1 MGKHK
6 IRIALVGV
14 GNCAS
19 SLLQVTHLYR
29 SAPPAKP
36 FGLMLDYEIG
46 GFTPGDIE
54 VVAAFDIDARKVG
67 EDLSRAV
74 FAAPNCTYEICRKI
88 PPLGVKVQMGR
99 VLDGV
104 ASHLAQYPKPSR
116 FVVSKRKAVD
126 VVDVLRKSRAEIL
139 LNYLPVGA
147 QRATEYYARCA
158 IDAGVALINCIP
170 VFIASNEKWERRFR
184 NNGLPIVGDDVKA
197 QFGATPLHRCLVKAM
212 SDRGIHIDR
221 TYQLNVGGNTDFLNM
236 LDRSR
241 LRSKKV
247 SKTEAVLSEMPSK
260 LKLKKQNIHVGPSDY
275 VPWLKDKKICY
286 IVIEGRQIAGVPIT
300 VEAKLS
306 VEDSPNSAGTVVEA
320 IRCCKLAL
328 QRGVAGAL
336 IPACA
341 YLMKHPP
348 EQMTELDARKLLE
361 DFTRGEIDT

>member
-1 MGKHK
+1 MGRHK

-19 SLLQVTHLYR
+19 SLLQVTHFYH
-29 SAPPAKP
+29 SVPPTKAY
-36 FGLMLDYEIG
+36 GLMHYKIG
-46 GFTPGDIE
+46 GFTPADIE

-67 EDLSRAV
+67 KDLSQAIL
-74 FAAPNCTYEICRKI
+74 ADPNCTYEICREI

-99 VLDGV
+99 LLDGV
-104 ASHLAQYPKPSR
+104 APHMAQYPKPSR

-126 VVDVLRKSRAEIL
+126 VVDVLRKSGAEIL
-139 LNYLPVGA
+139 INYLPVGA
-147 QRATEYYARCA
+147 QRATEYYARSA
-158 IDAGVALINCIP
+158 VNAGVALVNCIP
-170 VFIASNEKWERRFR
+170 IFIASNEKWERRFR
-184 NNGLPIVGDDVKA
+184 NKGLPIVGDDIKA

-212 SDRGIHIDR
+212 SDRGIHIER
-221 TYQLNVGGNTDFLNM
+221 TYQLNIGGNTDFLNM

-247 SKTEAVLSEMPSK
+247 SKTEAVCSEMPSK
-260 LKLKKQNIHVGPSDY
+260 PKLKKQNIHVGPSDY

-286 IVIEGRQIAGVPIT
+286 IAIEGRQIAGIPIT

-328 QRGVAGAL
+328 QRGIGGAL
-336 IPACA
+336 TSACA

-348 EQMTELDARKLLE
+348 KQMTEFEARKRLE
-361 DFTRGEIDT
+361 AFIRGKDRN